1 MKRALF
7 GLIWFFAFAIGGT
20 AAMGAIA
27 GSMAAHTTQASN
39 FTDGVRA
46 GEAAGRHVG
55 AKYGGFVILGALFLA
70 AVGTAARVLPGTKGR
85 VSEPTW

>member
-7 GLIWFFAFAIGGT
+7 AL
-20 AAMGAIA
+20 
-27 GSMAAHTTQASN
+27 N
-39 FTDGVRA
+39 FSDGVRA
-46 GEAAGRHVG
+46 GEAAGRDVA

-70 AVGTAARVLPGTKGR
+70 AVGTAARVLPSTKGR